1 MDLALEAKKTGEKKV
16 ILFNMSG
23 NGSFDLVSYNRYLA
37 GELEDY
43 EFPEEDV
50 NNIRQRIP
58 RVEESRLV

>member
-1 MDLALEAKKTGEKKV
+1 VDLALEAKKTGEKKV